1 MHEIKPSTVSRYFL
15 FFFQEMGREQEKS
28 EHILIQ
34 MKNYDAEAQK
44 QTREKQLQEFL
55 YQQTLVY
62 FYVKG

>member
-1 MHEIKPSTVSRYFL
+1 MKLNLQQFRDIFC
-15 FFFQEMGREQEKS
+15 FFQEMGREQEKS

-62 FYVKG
+62 IYVKG